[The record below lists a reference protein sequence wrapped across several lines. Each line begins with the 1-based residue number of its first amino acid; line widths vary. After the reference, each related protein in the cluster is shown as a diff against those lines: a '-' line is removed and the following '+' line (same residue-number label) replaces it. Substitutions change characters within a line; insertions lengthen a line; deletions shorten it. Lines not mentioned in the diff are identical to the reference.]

1 MAGELRLHRLPE
13 RLIDDRRV
21 FAPMGLALVNNLAE
35 IDAIAQHQ
43 VERPAREWLAADA
56 ATRSARPGSGYDPS
70 DFELLLQQPDRAEF
84 GIAVEDRAYEFCL
97 AVDDDELAVLRPIP
111 EWRHPAHPHP
121 LPFRGGDLVAD
132 ALADDLAL
140 KLRKGQQ
147 HIEGQAPHRGR
158 CVELLRHRNKRG
170 APGVEDLDDLGEIG
184 ERAGQPV
191 DFVDDDRVDSPRG
204 DIGKEPLQSGP
215 SQRRAGEPAIVIS
228 RAQAHPAFV
237 PLAVDEGFASFA
249 LRQQRI
255 EFLLEPLLGG
265 FAGVDGTANP
275 CAPPYVAAS

>member
-1 MAGELRLHRLPE
+1 
-13 RLIDDRRV
+13 
-21 FAPMGLALVNNLAE
+21 MGLPVVNDLAP
-35 IDAIAQHQ
+35 IDAVLQYQ
-43 VERPAREWLAADA
+43 VEPTAREWLAADA
-56 ATRSARPGSGYDPS
+56 ATRSARPSSGYDPA
-70 DFELLLQQPDRAEF
+70 DFELFLQQPDRAEF
-84 GIAVEDRAYEFCL
+84 GIAAEDQAYEFCL

-121 LPFRGGDLVAD
+121 LPLRGGDLVAD

-140 KLRKGQQ
+140 ELRKGQQ
-147 HIEGQAPHRGR
+147 NIEGQAPHRGR
-158 CVELLRHRNKRG
+158 RVELLRDRHERG
-170 APGVEDLDDLGEIG
+170 ARRVEDLDDLGEIG

-204 DIGKEPLQSGP
+204 DIGKQPLQSGP
-215 SQRRAGEPAIVIS
+215 IQRRAGEPAIVIS

-249 LRQQRI
+249 LRPQRI

-275 CAPPYVAAS
+275 CAPLYAAAG